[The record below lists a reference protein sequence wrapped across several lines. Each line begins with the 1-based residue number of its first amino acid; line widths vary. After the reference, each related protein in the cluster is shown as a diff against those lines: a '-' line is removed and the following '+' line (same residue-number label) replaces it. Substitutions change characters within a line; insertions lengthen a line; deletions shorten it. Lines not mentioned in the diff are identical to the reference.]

1 MTKLVPKHLMSA
13 VKGEIACHAWSV
25 TYCEGRAYGQSKPNI
40 FILNHSTYASC
51 TAVDNNF
58 ESVVT
63 RLQPLWGERVGL
75 GRVWKRGACEA
86 NGSALEILFSC
97 RLFHLGQLCVLMQ
110 WSILSALSEFKSIGR
125 SPNKLLVM
133 IRGRYKFCF
142 LGSLIFKPV
151 SDPNPGSFHASL
163 KCR

>member
-1 MTKLVPKHLMSA
+1 MHCYESVCGAGTFLVMTKLVPKHLMSA

-63 RLQPLWGERVGL
+63 RLQPLWGEEGWSWPRLKKGGVWGQRIRL
-75 GRVWKRGACEA
+75 GKV
-86 NGSALEILFSC
+86 LFSC

-133 IRGRYKFCF
+133 IRG
-142 LGSLIFKPV
+142 SV
-151 SDPNPGSFHASL
+151 SFASWV
-163 KCR
+163 R